1 MFPVTTTHCGME
13 LRTEPEYS
21 ERLASFFTS
30 LGHGA
35 LVIGPGR
42 VDLTLPVDEAVAAR
56 ELAIYLRVWAVMYP
70 DARVELAAS

>member
-1 MFPVTTTHCGME
+1 ME

-30 LGHGA
+30 LGHRA
-35 LVIGPGR
+35 VVSGPGR
-42 VDLTLPVDEAVAAR
+42 VDVTLPTEEEIAER

-70 DARVELAAS
+70 DAKVERAGP